1 MVDKKTPKNNV
12 VDIFSGRLKSPE
24 PTDMQW
30 QLYVP
35 PDFTEDDMNQIDL
48 EDLATKVSYCDTQW
62 EKIYEYTKFIE
73 KVSHH
78 MNMSMDVDNLKWLE
92 ADLLQIFVK
101 LVDKKVD
108 L

>member
-1 MVDKKTPKNNV
+1 MVDKKTPKDNV
-12 VDIFSGRLKSPE
+12 VDIFSGKLKSPE
-24 PTDMQW
+24 PTDTQW
-30 QLYVP
+30 KLYVP
-35 PDFTEDDMNQIDL
+35 PDFNEDDMEQLNL

-62 EKIYEYTKFIE
+62 EKIFEYTKFIT

-78 MNMSMDVDNLKWLE
+78 MNMNMDIDNFKWLE
-92 ADLLQIFVK
+92 ADLQQIFVK

>member
-24 PTDMQW
+24 PTDTQW
-30 QLYVP
+30 KLYVP
-35 PDFTEDDMNQIDL
+35 PDFNEDDMEQLNL

-62 EKIYEYTKFIE
+62 EKVFEYTKFIE

-78 MNMSMDVDNLKWLE
+78 MNMNMDVDNFKWLE
-92 ADLLQIFVK
+92 ADLQQIFVK